1 MVCIKLVFFKGSV
14 HTVTML
20 MRMGST
26 HERFKNKNIAKAAP
40 GGRAAAQNRLCN
52 KRRFSVRII
61 FA

>member
-1 MVCIKLVFFKGSV
+1 
-14 HTVTML
+14 ML

-40 GGRAAAQNRLCN
+40 GGRAAAQNRLCQM
-52 KRRFSVRII
+52 RRFSVRIF